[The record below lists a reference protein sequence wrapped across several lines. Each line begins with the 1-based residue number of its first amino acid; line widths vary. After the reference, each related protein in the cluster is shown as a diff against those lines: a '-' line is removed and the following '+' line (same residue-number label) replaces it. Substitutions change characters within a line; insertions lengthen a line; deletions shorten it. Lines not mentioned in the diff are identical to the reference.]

1 MASIAFGV
9 LHWWGGP
16 ATIVMA
22 SVMGVAF
29 SMLYLWRGSLTA
41 NIVAHFALD
50 LPLLLFMLF
59 PVQPP
64 IPG

>member
-1 MASIAFGV
+1 MVASVAFGV

-22 SVMGVAF
+22 TVMGV
-29 SMLYLWRGSLTA
+29 SMLYLWRRTLIA
-41 NIVAHFALD
+41 NIVAHFVLD
-50 LPLLLFMLF
+50 LPLFLFMLF

-64 IPG
+64 TTG